1 MLREHGTEM
10 HQCYRRGL
18 HHCRNTGLQHCDRP
32 EVGQQTLHFTFSIK
46 FHLCIAR
53 CHIVYEKDC
62 RSEQEEKCQTVT
74 ETITQQQ
81 CQMINEKICNT
92 INEQSCNTV
101 SPRRRQQSVKYLL
114 CLNLFSFEFPALS
127 SATPGTLTF
136 ICPSIIPRD

>member
-1 MLREHGTEM
+1 MLSTRFAPLTEHRIATLSST
-10 HQCYRRGL
+10 RGL
-18 HHCRNTGLQHCDRP
+18 
-32 EVGQQTLHFTFSIK
+32 EIK
-46 FHLCIAR
+46 KTAKQLLILTDHIGELKIFLTPR

-101 SPRRRQQSVKYLL
+101 RKLEY
-114 CLNLFSFEFPALS
+114 
-127 SATPGTLTF
+127 
-136 ICPSIIPRD
+136 